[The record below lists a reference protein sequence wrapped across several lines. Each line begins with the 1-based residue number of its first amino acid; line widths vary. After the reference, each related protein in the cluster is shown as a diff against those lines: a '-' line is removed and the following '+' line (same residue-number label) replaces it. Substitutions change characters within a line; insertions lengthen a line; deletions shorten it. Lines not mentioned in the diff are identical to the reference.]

1 MVVADDSDNND
12 VGRRQRRLLSPGDN
26 EDMTLFSSLPILH
39 HQSHDRVSTRLH
51 NRFQAWVDAWAKV
64 NVTPDM
70 ATETGAWLM
79 GEDREEFLP
88 CVTTRNPEVLH
99 FMNVNKYRVKYH
111 PPSPAP

>member
-1 MVVADDSDNND
+1 
-12 VGRRQRRLLSPGDN
+12 
-26 EDMTLFSSLPILH
+26 MTLFSSLPFLH

-111 PPSPAP
+111 PPSPGP